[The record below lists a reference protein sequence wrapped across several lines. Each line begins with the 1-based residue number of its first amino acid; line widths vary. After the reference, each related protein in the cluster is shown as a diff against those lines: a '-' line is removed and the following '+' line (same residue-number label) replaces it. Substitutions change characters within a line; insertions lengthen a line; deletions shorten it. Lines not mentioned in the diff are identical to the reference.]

1 MNVLKILLLTSSA
14 NLDVFALGFSYGLKK
29 YYLSFVSIFI
39 VSVLTLLGT
48 FLSMVLG
55 KYISVF
61 FPGITGS
68 IMLILIGFYGLI
80 KTFFK
85 KEHTYPATLK
95 LKEAFVLGSVLA
107 VNNISLGL
115 SSSFMGFNVVITSF
129 FSFFI
134 CFLFMI
140 FGNLL
145 GTKLRYN
152 KIGKITEVLANLIIV
167 VLGVTGLVIW
177 YFIIAFL
184 LVFYLK
190 QKYVIILYV
199 IM

>member
-85 KEHTYPATLK
+85 KEDTYPATLK

-152 KIGKITEVLANLIIV
+152 KIGKKTEVLANLIIV
-167 VLGVTGLVIW
+167 VLGVTGLVI
-177 YFIIAFL
+177 
-184 LVFYLK
+184 
-190 QKYVIILYV
+190 
-199 IM
+199 